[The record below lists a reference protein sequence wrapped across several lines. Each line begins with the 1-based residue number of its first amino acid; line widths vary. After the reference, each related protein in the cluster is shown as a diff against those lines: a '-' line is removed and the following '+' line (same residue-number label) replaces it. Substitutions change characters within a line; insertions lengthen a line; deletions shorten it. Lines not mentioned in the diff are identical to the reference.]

1 MFSAIPATLVIPGR
15 EETPKAA
22 YREPGIPTCF
32 ALNTPRFRAQSGP
45 LRGPSCPGMTS
56 LD

>member
-1 MFSAIPATLVIPGR
+1 MFDATSATPVIPGR

-32 ALNTPRFRAQSGP
+32 ALNTPGFRVYTSAASP
-45 LRGPSCPGMTS
+45 LSCAPE
-56 LD
+56 